1 LAYGGETVAAVQIFK
16 YLFRLNL
23 IRLKNQHL
31 RKVLNKMAKKKSFLK
46 TSSGKKLMNFIYGAA
61 AAVVIVGALFKILH
75 WPGANE
81 MLIIGMFTEAFVFL
95 VSAFDT
101 PADEYEWERV
111 YPALEDDSY
120 VAEAAPAIDTS
131 WTKEISKINGDVFH
145 ELSGTLENLNFNVGK
160 LSTVTDAAGATDEYA
175 LKIREASGKIDSL
188 NRSYEVAVDSMSGFA
203 NAAGDAKAYHEQ
215 VQVITRNLSSLNS
228 IYELELQDAKTH
240 LKSLNQFYGS
250 MTEAMS
256 SMAEASKDAEAY
268 KEGMADLNRNL
279 QRLNNVYGNMLSAM
293 SGGAH

>member
-1 LAYGGETVAAVQIFK
+1 
-16 YLFRLNL
+16 
-23 IRLKNQHL
+23 
-31 RKVLNKMAKKKSFLK
+31 MAKKKGFLK
-46 TSSGKKLMNFIYGAA
+46 SSSGKKLMNFIYGAA

-95 VSAFDT
+95 VSAFDP

-111 YPALEDDSY
+111 YPALADDAY
-120 VAEAAPAIDTS
+120 VPEAAAPAALDTN
-131 WTKEISKINGDVFH
+131 WTKEISKLNGDVFS
-145 ELSGTLENLNFNVGK
+145 ELSGTLENLNSNVGK
-160 LSTVTDAAGATDEYA
+160 LSSVTDAAGATDEYA
-175 LKIREASGKIDSL
+175 LKVKEATGKIESL

-203 NAAGDAKAYHEQ
+203 NAATDAKLYHEQ
-215 VQVITRNLSSLNS
+215 VQQITKNLSSLNS

-268 KEGMADLNRNL
+268 KQGMADLNRNL
-279 QRLNNVYGNMLSAM
+279 QRLNTVYGNMLAAM
-293 SGGAH
+293 GGGAR